1 MGVNRIGGARP
12 IPSIRAH
19 ARRANRRPPGA
30 HPINLADVPAK
41 PRRYAP
47 AKKSLA
53 QNFLVDRRIA
63 ARIIAAADV
72 SPHDRILEIGPG
84 RGILTRP
91 LASAAASLT
100 AVELDAALAA
110 ALAAEFAANPAV
122 RVIHADARCID
133 PAALYPPDAPYKLIA
148 NLPYYAAQPI
158 IRRFLESDRKPT
170 LMAVMTQREVARN
183 MAAQPGDMSLLSV
196 AVQLYSKPRIIAS
209 VPPRA
214 FRPAPKVTS
223 AIVRLDVLSRPA
235 LALDS
240 IDAFFTLARAGF
252 SAPRKQIHNCLQRG
266 LSITRAAAEAMLADA
281 DIDPRRRP
289 QTLSIPDWGR
299 LYAAY
304 RLRYPEP

>member
-1 MGVNRIGGARP
+1 MNPVRSGRKAAVSGQLRAPQGRLTRAAAAITPLGVNRIGGARP

-30 HPINLADVPAK
+30 HPINLADAPAK

-91 LASAAASLT
+91 LASKAASLT

-110 ALAAEFAANPAV
+110 ALAAEFAANPSV

-133 PAALYPPDAPYKLIA
+133 PAALYPPNAPYKLIA

-158 IRRFLESDRKPT
+158 IRRFLEADRKPT

-196 AVQLYSKPRIIAS
+196 AVQLYSAPRIIAA

-214 FRPAPKVTS
+214 FRPAPKVY
-223 AIVRLDVLSRPA
+223 ILHRP
-235 LALDS
+235 
-240 IDAFFTLARAGF
+240 
-252 SAPRKQIHNCLQRG
+252 P
-266 LSITRAAAEAMLADA
+266 
-281 DIDPRRRP
+281 
-289 QTLSIPDWGR
+289 
-299 LYAAY
+299 
-304 RLRYPEP
+304 